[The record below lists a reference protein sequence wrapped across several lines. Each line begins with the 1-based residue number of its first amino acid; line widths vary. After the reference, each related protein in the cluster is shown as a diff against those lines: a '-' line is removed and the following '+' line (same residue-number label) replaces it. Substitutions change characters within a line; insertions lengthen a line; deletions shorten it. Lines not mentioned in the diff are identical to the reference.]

1 MDDFIDFIDLKE
13 ELPINV
19 RFEYI
24 NVDGEL
30 TLSERF
36 TVNLRVLNNR
46 FEDLE
51 VARIT
56 IINNCNFKTLEERFY
71 YYIFDKKKYL
81 FFNKN
86 SDISPYL
93 PIKEEKKGKKDKKE
107 PQDLIMVNYKIFV
120 KQICEILNKEVLTYT
135 KKNNLENKQILLN
148 NSNKVELKRT
158 LNFLQNYLK
167 IDFFVEEFIKNNGF
181 YYLDRIIRHNKGNI
195 RGYALECLLILFE
208 YQKCFEYFYQN
219 LEFLSILYDFAVNSH
234 DYVRTSIVALDL
246 IIKIIAE
253 DEIRT
258 MYIIEV
264 AEKYAKK
271 TNTKLFQ
278 GIVNNLSIKNLQG
291 EVKLNS
297 IFFINLVLNYCE
309 PNELSRILIEL
320 KDTEIFENLEEIKRK
335 KIDSFQD
342 DNNELNDQI
351 NLFLTKANEIFSLPE
366 TKQEII
372 KKYINDMKN
381 HIKVIETRYN
391 SLIEEREFYEYII
404 KEFIQ
409 YLDVND
415 NIIYKNNIK
424 VGEIKSMSEAP
435 KEIELKELKNK
446 YATAS
451 KKSENLRKIYKN
463 LIEEN
468 RKVKNEQIYE
478 LEKEIKIE
486 EELSSKIQIYNE
498 VLEKKIQ
505 EIEIKIT
512 KEKEKRKLN
521 IPISPENGVINIPLP
536 TKQKINLPTKVRHLP
551 WQRVILSPE
560 SSKNGSDLIWA
571 HKEEL
576 KLDIDE
582 VIYRFGIRKVDIK
595 KFLDDTRRYEVYEII
610 EELPEPEVIENAL
623 LTFDQTL
630 LNKEQIDLLLKIL
643 ITEDELDML
652 INLGED
658 GYWDGE
664 EKYLIKINNI
674 PNHKPKLNILSLIF
688 KFEEK
693 MLYLNDNLI
702 NILNVC
708 ENIRSNKHFL
718 LILSIILAL
727 GNILNGDSNLG
738 QADGF
743 RLEILE
749 KLPQIKD
756 NEGNSILYY
765 ICSKAYKID
774 SSFEGFKDLLP
785 KIEKVVQ
792 FKIEEENNGI
802 NELKEIIE
810 QIRKLLKNLPDDQFK
825 KKSEEY
831 FINFTKEIK
840 KLEEFDINTKDV
852 YKKLIIFY
860 GYNDYEKIC
869 ENREIFFEM
878 IFNFFEEIDK
888 AFTKPSISL
897 LIKRANKK
905 IDQNLLM
912 KDLMSK
918 LKSKVKKEMN

>member
-24 NVDGEL
+24 NEDGEL

-93 PIKEEKKGKKDKKE
+93 PIKEDKKDEVDKKE

-271 TNTKLFQ
+271 TKTKLFQ

-320 KDTEIFENLEEIKRK
+320 KDTAIFENLEEIKRK
-335 KIDSFQD
+335 K
-342 DNNELNDQI
+342 
-351 NLFLTKANEIFSLPE
+351 
-366 TKQEII
+366 
-372 KKYINDMKN
+372 
-381 HIKVIETRYN
+381 
-391 SLIEEREFYEYII
+391 
-404 KEFIQ
+404 
-409 YLDVND
+409 
-415 NIIYKNNIK
+415 
-424 VGEIKSMSEAP
+424 
-435 KEIELKELKNK
+435 
-446 YATAS
+446 
-451 KKSENLRKIYKN
+451 
-463 LIEEN
+463 
-468 RKVKNEQIYE
+468 
-478 LEKEIKIE
+478 
-486 EELSSKIQIYNE
+486 
-498 VLEKKIQ
+498 
-505 EIEIKIT
+505 
-512 KEKEKRKLN
+512 
-521 IPISPENGVINIPLP
+521 
-536 TKQKINLPTKVRHLP
+536 
-551 WQRVILSPE
+551 
-560 SSKNGSDLIWA
+560 
-571 HKEEL
+571 
-576 KLDIDE
+576 
-582 VIYRFGIRKVDIK
+582 
-595 KFLDDTRRYEVYEII
+595 
-610 EELPEPEVIENAL
+610 
-623 LTFDQTL
+623 
-630 LNKEQIDLLLKIL
+630 
-643 ITEDELDML
+643 
-652 INLGED
+652 
-658 GYWDGE
+658 
-664 EKYLIKINNI
+664 
-674 PNHKPKLNILSLIF
+674 
-688 KFEEK
+688 
-693 MLYLNDNLI
+693 
-702 NILNVC
+702 
-708 ENIRSNKHFL
+708 
-718 LILSIILAL
+718 
-727 GNILNGDSNLG
+727 
-738 QADGF
+738 
-743 RLEILE
+743 
-749 KLPQIKD
+749 
-756 NEGNSILYY
+756 
-765 ICSKAYKID
+765 
-774 SSFEGFKDLLP
+774 
-785 KIEKVVQ
+785 
-792 FKIEEENNGI
+792 
-802 NELKEIIE
+802 
-810 QIRKLLKNLPDDQFK
+810 
-825 KKSEEY
+825 
-831 FINFTKEIK
+831 
-840 KLEEFDINTKDV
+840 
-852 YKKLIIFY
+852 
-860 GYNDYEKIC
+860 
-869 ENREIFFEM
+869 
-878 IFNFFEEIDK
+878 
-888 AFTKPSISL
+888 
-897 LIKRANKK
+897 
-905 IDQNLLM
+905 
-912 KDLMSK
+912 
-918 LKSKVKKEMN
+918 